1 MSCLVPT
8 QLDGMIIQRI
18 GKNFAMGTGIP
29 PVQGEFIMQAVFIP
43 ADKISNNPMLLQRV
57 IGFLL
62 FKINSQSPY

>member
-1 MSCLVPT
+1 
-8 QLDGMIIQRI
+8 
-18 GKNFAMGTGIP
+18 
-29 PVQGEFIMQAVFIP
+29 MQAVFIP